1 MEETPSS
8 SKQPCARDTRFLSAV
23 PELPTEKAFVLH
35 LSRDT
40 GPRLEPFTGRVEHL
54 TTGRRLRF
62 ATFEEFVAVLT
73 RLLNA
78 GVRE

>member
-1 MEETPSS
+1 MNETPSS
-8 SKQPCARDTRFLSAV
+8 SKRPAARDTSLSTV

-35 LSRDT
+35 LGRDT

-54 TTGRRLRF
+54 ATGRRLRF
-62 ATFEEFVAVLT
+62 ASFEEFVAVLS

-78 GVRE
+78 GGRE